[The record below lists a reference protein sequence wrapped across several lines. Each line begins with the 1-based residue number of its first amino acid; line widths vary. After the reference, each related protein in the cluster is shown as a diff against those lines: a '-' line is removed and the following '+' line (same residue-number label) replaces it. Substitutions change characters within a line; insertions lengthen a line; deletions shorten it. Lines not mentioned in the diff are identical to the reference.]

1 MEKKSQNIFRADYNL
16 LIAQDFMASSL
27 SNLVNSLTE
36 GIHKIK
42 CGHDNKPCEIYGIRY
57 KYCKCFLEYAN
68 FKCLCCNKDYQKKF
82 DEKLNE
88 QFFDTYKISNCDNN
102 KFILLLQKGV
112 ILMNTWMIGKNSKKH
127 HYLKKK
133 IFKNKEIWKILLKQ
147 VTHRQKEFVKFLK

>member
-68 FKCLCCNKDYQKKF
+68 LNVYVAIRIIKK
-82 DEKLNE
+82 
-88 QFFDTYKISNCDNN
+88 S
-102 KFILLLQKGV
+102 
-112 ILMNTWMIGKNSKKH
+112 LMKS
-127 HYLKKK
+127 
-133 IFKNKEIWKILLKQ
+133 
-147 VTHRQKEFVKFLK
+147 